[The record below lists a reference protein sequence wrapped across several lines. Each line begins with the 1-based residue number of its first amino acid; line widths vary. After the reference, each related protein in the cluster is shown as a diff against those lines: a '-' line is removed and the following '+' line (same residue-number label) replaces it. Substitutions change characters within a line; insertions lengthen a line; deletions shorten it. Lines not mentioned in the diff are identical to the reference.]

1 LPELAIDASD
11 AAWADTD
18 RRMSS
23 MAGRKCVD
31 GNGAGSVG
39 SDEAMVE
46 RGFDRW
52 LNRQLHRIYD
62 PVLGEPVPDEMLRLL
77 DQFGS
82 KPQAA
87 AERDERDK
95 S

>member
-1 LPELAIDASD
+1 MSNRAS
-11 AAWADTD
+11 
-18 RRMSS
+18 RESV
-23 MAGRKCVD
+23 K
-31 GNGAGSVG
+31 GNEESDVG
-39 SDEAMVE
+39 SEEALVD

-77 DQFGS
+77 DQFGP
-82 KPQAA
+82 KPQTPV
-87 AERDERDK
+87 EQEEDGK

>member
-1 LPELAIDASD
+1 
-11 AAWADTD
+11 
-18 RRMSS
+18 MSNKPS
-23 MAGRKCVD
+23 RAGVE
-31 GNGAGSVG
+31 GNGESDVG
-39 SDEAMVE
+39 SDEAVVD

-82 KPQAA
+82 GPQPAG
-87 AERDERDK
+87 EQEEDGK

>member
-1 LPELAIDASD
+1 MSNRAS
-11 AAWADTD
+11 
-18 RRMSS
+18 RE
-23 MAGRKCVD
+23 GVQ
-31 GNGAGSVG
+31 GNEESDVG
-39 SDEAMVE
+39 SEEALVD

-77 DQFGS
+77 DQFGP
-82 KPQAA
+82 KPQTP
-87 AERDERDK
+87 AEQEEDGK

>member
-1 LPELAIDASD
+1 
-11 AAWADTD
+11 
-18 RRMSS
+18 MSNR
-23 MAGRKCVD
+23 AGREGVD
-31 GNGAGSVG
+31 DNRESDVG
-39 SDEAMVE
+39 SDEALVE

-77 DQFGS
+77 DQFGP
-82 KPQAA
+82 KPQPD
-87 AERDERDK
+87 AEPKDGEDK

>member
-1 LPELAIDASD
+1 ME
-11 AAWADTD
+11 
-18 RRMSS
+18 RRRFAMS
-23 MAGRKCVD
+23 MKGGRTRAD
-31 GNGAGSVG
+31 GNGLSNVG

-77 DQFGS
+77 DQFGP
-82 KPQAA
+82 KPQPVV
-87 AERDERDK
+87 ERDEDGEG
-95 S
+95 